1 MKNYKSFM
9 TGWAF
14 SLISFFP
21 KGFWMS
27 AFPRAPIHLWRI
39 LRTISYLTHKFSAV
53 ELDCFILFAPAALP
67 RQDVT

>member
-21 KGFWMS
+21 QRVLDVSIPSSTDTSLADSSNNK
-27 AFPRAPIHLWRI
+27 
-39 LRTISYLTHKFSAV
+39 LTHKFSAV
-53 ELDCFILFAPAALP
+53 ELDCFILFAPAALS